1 MKKSQVELGLKVLF
15 VTAILKLHLAHADI
29 YIDTSPLDEISIS
42 NTTST
47 ESYTFKIEELTNH
60 SLARVQHHQKK
71 STSVNLPY
79 QHEVAMAANETAV
92 EPALIQAVMTV
103 ESRHNPQA
111 LSKKGAYGLMQLMPE
126 TSNRFKVS
134 NIKDPKQNILAG
146 TRYLREL
153 LDLYKGDLTL
163 VLAAYNA
170 GPAAVKKYGGHIPP
184 YQETIQYVPKV
195 LKYYQLYS
203 SVI

>member
-1 MKKSQVELGLKVLF
+1 MKKSHVWLSLKVLF
-15 VTAILKLHLAHADI
+15 ASTLLKCHLAYADI
-29 YIDTSPLDEISIS
+29 YIDTSPLDEISIT
-42 NTTST
+42 NTANS
-47 ESYTFKIEELTNH
+47 ESYTFKIEEPTNH
-60 SLARVQHHQKK
+60 AVVRVQHHHKK
-71 STSVNLPY
+71 SISVNLPY
-79 QHEVAMAANETAV
+79 QHEVAIAANETAV

-126 TSNRFKVS
+126 TSNRFKVN

-184 YQETIQYVPKV
+184 YQETIHYVPKV